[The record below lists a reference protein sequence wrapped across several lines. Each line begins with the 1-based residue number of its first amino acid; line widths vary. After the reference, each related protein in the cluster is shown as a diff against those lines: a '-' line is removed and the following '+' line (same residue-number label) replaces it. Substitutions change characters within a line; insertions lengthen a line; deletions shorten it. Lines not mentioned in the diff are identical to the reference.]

1 MGIAS
6 AVRRDVTLIR
16 GVIFDMDGVLL
27 DSEPATAL
35 ASVRGMRDFGI
46 YANPEDFREFCGMGE
61 EAYFGGVAEKY
72 GGVYTQEMKDRIY
85 SYYVQD
91 AARDIVLFEG
101 VPEVLRT
108 LHARGYKL
116 AIASG
121 ALPIKV
127 NTNIQAAGLPIE
139 CFSAIVSAADVQ
151 KQKPAPE
158 IFVTAARRMGL
169 EPHQCIVAEDA
180 VSGVTGAKAG
190 GMKCMGITTTFP
202 GDRLIALGADWT
214 ADHIRALLALP
225 ELA

>member
-1 MGIAS
+1 M
-6 AVRRDVTLIR
+6 VR

-61 EAYFGGVAEKY
+61 KAYFGCVAEKY
-72 GGVYTQEMKDRIY
+72 GGTYTQEMKDRIY
-85 SYYVQD
+85 TYYVQD
-91 AARDIVLFEG
+91 ASRDIVLFDD

-108 LHARGYKL
+108 LHARGYRL

-127 NTNIQAAGLPIE
+127 HTNIQAAGLPVE
-139 CFSAIVSAADVQ
+139 CFSAIVTAADVQ
-151 KQKPAPE
+151 KQKPDPE
-158 IFVTAARRMGL
+158 IFLAAARRMGL
-169 EPHQCIVAEDA
+169 APHECIVAEDA

-202 GDRLIALGADWT
+202 GERLVALGADWT
-214 ADHIRALLALP
+214 ADHVRALLDLP